1 MERLDGDRPLRQAS
15 RGRDGQPSAIQL
27 GGQRL
32 EGVVADGVG
41 SERPAD
47 QVGPLC
53 VEGGDVS
60 LAALGIHGGVAV
72 AQGCATDTATVP
84 SLLTH
89 ALLDLVRQVER
100 VELSDRAHDAVQ
112 QHAARCLVDVLAG
125 GDEADA
131 EVVEAL
137 IEGDIVSPVAGQ
149 PVQLVDDDV
158 VDGLAV
164 SAGVFQ
170 VAQHRL
176 EGWAPGRGV
185 PGAPLAAAAMAPVIV
200 IDYPAGDQ
208 RPPSLHPL
216 SHRLKAE
223 LIKTAEDGQIRTVE
237 GSVVHVGVFQ
247 MGSVTTPIIG
257 RPRPHPASATPTP
270 PTTPSTTKSP

>member
-149 PVQLVDDDV
+149 PVQLVDGWSRRQRWRFPGSAASPGGLGAGSRCPGGAPGSRS
-158 VDGLAV
+158 DGT
-164 SAGVFQ
+164 SHR
-170 VAQHRL
+170 HRL
-176 EGWAPGRGV
+176 SGRRSAPAQPPPAVPPPQGR
-185 PGAPLAAAAMAPVIV
+185 ARQ
-200 IDYPAGDQ
+200 DRRRRSDQ
-208 RPPSLHPL
+208 DCR
-216 SHRLKAE
+216 
-223 LIKTAEDGQIRTVE
+223 G
-237 GSVVHVGVFQ
+237 
-247 MGSVTTPIIG
+247 
-257 RPRPHPASATPTP
+257 
-270 PTTPSTTKSP
+270 